1 MSAMQLPIYAMIH
14 FRNGFHRAIMRRR
27 KPRIR
32 PVDEATSHILSSG
45 DKQGLTQNVID
56 DYKGM
61 LGTFEL
67 LE

>member
-32 PVDEATSHILSSG
+32 PVEDATSHILSSG